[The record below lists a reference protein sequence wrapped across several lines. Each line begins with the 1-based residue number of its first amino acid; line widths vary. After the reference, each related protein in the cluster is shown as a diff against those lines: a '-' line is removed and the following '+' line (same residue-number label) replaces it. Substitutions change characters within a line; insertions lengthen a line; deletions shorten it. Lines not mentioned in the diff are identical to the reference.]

1 MKALVFREFGN
12 SEVLHMEEIE
22 KPSIQKDE
30 ILIEMKAVGVNFADI
45 YRRKGNYH
53 LAGEPPYILGY
64 EGSGIVS
71 KIGESVTDFKIGDRV
86 AFADVPFA
94 NAEYVAAKETH
105 VVPIPD
111 ELSFEIAASIMLQ
124 GLTAHYLVNDSF
136 QIKQNDVALVHAV
149 AGGVGQLLTQ
159 MIKLKG
165 GKVIGLTSSEEKKN
179 TALKIGAEEV
189 FLYTDS
195 WVEKVINFTGE
206 KNGVDVVYESV
217 GSTIMDSFKCAKIH
231 GTVVFYGMAGGDPVH
246 IDPRMLMDTSKT
258 LTGGDLWNVLT
269 SKEERRKRSTE
280 LFNWIVNGQ
289 ISIQTPTMF
298 SLEEGKKAH
307 DLLESR
313 KSTGK
318 IILTV

>member
-1 MKALVFREFGN
+1 MKALVFREFGQ
-12 SEVLHMEEIE
+12 SDVLKYEEIQA
-22 KPSIQKDE
+22 PTISTDE
-30 ILIEMKAVGVNFADI
+30 VLIEMKAVGVNFADI

-53 LAGEPPYILGY
+53 LAGDPPYILGY
-64 EGSGIVS
+64 EGSGVITEVGS
-71 KIGESVTDFKIGDRV
+71 NITDYKVGDRV

-105 VVPIPD
+105 IVPIPD
-111 ELSFEIAASIMLQ
+111 EISFEIAASIMLQ
-124 GLTAHYLVNDSF
+124 GLTAHYLINDSYK
-136 QIKQNDVALVHAV
+136 IKAGDVALVHAV

-159 MIKLKG
+159 MIRLKG
-165 GKVIGLTSSEEKKN
+165 GEVIGLTSSTEKRDK
-179 TALKIGAEEV
+179 ALSIGAKEV
-189 FLYTDS
+189 FLYNED
-195 WVEKVINFTGE
+195 WVSKVKE

-217 GSTIMDSFKCAKIH
+217 GSTIMDSFEATKIH

-258 LTGGDLWNVLT
+258 LTGGDLWNVLI
-269 SKEERRKRSTE
+269 SKEERLRRSNE
-280 LFNWIVNGQ
+280 LFNWIANKQLIVQ
-289 ISIQTPTMF
+289 EPTVF
-298 SLEEGKKAH
+298 SLKDGKLAH

>member
-1 MKALVFREFGN
+1 MKALVFREFGQ
-12 SEVLHMEEIE
+12 SDVLKYEEIQA
-22 KPSIQKDE
+22 PTISTDE
-30 ILIEMKAVGVNFADI
+30 VLIEMKAVGVNFADI

-53 LAGEPPYILGY
+53 LAGDPPYILGY
-64 EGSGIVS
+64 EGSGVITEVGS
-71 KIGESVTDFKIGDRV
+71 NITDYKVGDRV

-105 VVPIPD
+105 IVPIPD
-111 ELSFEIAASIMLQ
+111 EISFEIAASIMLQ
-124 GLTAHYLVNDSF
+124 GLTAHYLINDSYK
-136 QIKQNDVALVHAV
+136 IKAGDVALVHAV

-159 MIKLKG
+159 MIRLKG
-165 GKVIGLTSSEEKKN
+165 GEVIGLTSSTEKRDK
-179 TALKIGAEEV
+179 ALSIGAKEV
-189 FLYTDS
+189 FLYNED
-195 WVEKVINFTGE
+195 WVSKVKE

-217 GSTIMDSFKCAKIH
+217 GSTIMDSFEATKIH

-258 LTGGDLWNVLT
+258 LTGGDLWNVLI
-269 SKEERRKRSTE
+269 SKEERLRRSNE
-280 LFNWIVNGQ
+280 LFNWIANKQLIVQ
-289 ISIQTPTMF
+289 EPTVF
-298 SLEEGKKAH
+298 PLKDGKLAH